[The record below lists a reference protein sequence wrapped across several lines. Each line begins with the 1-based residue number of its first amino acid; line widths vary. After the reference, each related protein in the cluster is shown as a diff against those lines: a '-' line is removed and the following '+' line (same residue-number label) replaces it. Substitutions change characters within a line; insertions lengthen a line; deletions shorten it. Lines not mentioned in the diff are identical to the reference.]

1 MGTAAGTCKGLQFAE
16 SLKTCP
22 YNERAQFSG
31 DYNAKLVSPLPV
43 LTTNFYLDTE
53 LVQEAELVTKI
64 VMGYLEL
71 ISSTSHC
78 EPKQNCS
85 AFIIISEQN
94 QTPEVVTQ

>member
-43 LTTNFYLDTE
+43 LTTNFNLDTE

-64 VMGYLEL
+64 VMGSFHPPV
-71 ISSTSHC
+71 IVN
-78 EPKQNCS
+78 QNRIAVLLLS
-85 AFIIISEQN
+85 FLSRIKHQK
-94 QTPEVVTQ
+94 